1 MYDFQSGGDFE
12 RDLNLDELLKG
23 IDKSRLVSAL
33 NVLLDTTVG
42 VVDDTG
48 ASVIGDNSS
57 KTVDGVPLHGELEP
71 VGFLQTRTA
80 VPSERLSAAAD
91 LMQLILRCNA
101 RYLLASDIHL
111 QTQRDD
117 FEELQRRN
125 VALQASEARYK
136 KLSES
141 LEIRVKEQVKTIEKA
156 HLKLYRNE
164 KQASV
169 GRLAAGVAHEINNPL
184 GFIRS
189 NVATAA
195 SYLES
200 FYEFN
205 ALIDNGASSKELR
218 KVWEERE
225 LPLLLDDF
233 KDLMKESLEGLDRIA
248 KIVIALKGFSR
259 IDQTETERADID
271 TIVRQICQVA
281 ESQWQQKAK
290 LVLEL
295 SSETP
300 IQCQSAQLGQVV
312 YGLLANAV
320 DAIEKNGIIRIRT
333 AVRNGAVV
341 LEVQDNGQGI
351 PETVLPHVF
360 EPFFTT
366 KEVGQGTGLG
376 LTVCHDIVKEH
387 GGTIDIVSQIG
398 KGTRVTVN
406 LPVQNA
412 IQHPNAVQHSR
423 ES

>member
-1 MYDFQSGGDFE
+1 MSDFQSEADFE

-33 NVLLDTTVG
+33 NVLLDTMVDIM
-42 VVDDTG
+42 DDTG
-48 ASVIGDNSS
+48 ASLIGDNDS
-57 KTVDGVPLHGELEP
+57 KTVDKVPLHGELEP

-80 VPSERLSAAAD
+80 VPPERLRAAAD
-91 LMQLILRCNA
+91 MMQLILRCNA
-101 RYLLASDIHL
+101 RYLLSSDIHL

-136 KLSES
+136 NLSES

-169 GRLAAGVAHEINNPL
+169 GRLAAGVAHEVNNPL

-189 NVATAA
+189 NVATAV

-205 ALIDNGASSKELR
+205 TLIDNGASSEELR
-218 KVWEERE
+218 KVWEGRE

-233 KDLMKESLEGLDRIA
+233 KDLMNESLEGLDRIA

-290 LVLEL
+290 LVLDL

-312 YGLLANAV
+312 YGLLGNAV
-320 DAIEKNGIIRIRT
+320 DAIEKTGIIRIRT
-333 AVRNGAVV
+333 SVRNGVVV
-341 LEVQDNGQGI
+341 LEVQDNGRGI
-351 PETVLPHVF
+351 SETVLPHVF

-412 IQHPNAVQHSR
+412 IQHSK